1 LKTSLPNYSNLRCH
15 KGSEF
20 RNLCI
25 ERRTQGRQ
33 HLAQAPINRWVSRF
47 EPNIPEFHRKFQP
60 EEFLDWVLTVEEV
73 FEFNG
78 VPDERRV
85 SLVVHTFQEKVAAW
99 WQQLKQNR
107 VRKGKLKINSWAY
120 LLKKMRAAFL
130 PHNYTMERQPQNWR
144 QGSTLVMKKTEN

>member
-1 LKTSLPNYSNLRCH
+1 
-15 KGSEF
+15 
-20 RNLCI
+20 
-25 ERRTQGRQ
+25 
-33 HLAQAPINRWVSRF
+33 VSRF
-47 EPNIPEFHRKFQP
+47 ELNIPEFHRKFQP
-60 EEFLDWVLTVEEV
+60 KEFLDWVLAVEEV

-85 SLVVHTFQEKVAAW
+85 SLVVHTFKGKVAAW

-107 VRKGKLKINSWAY
+107 VRKGKLKINSWEH

-144 QGSTLVMKKTEN
+144 QGSTAVMKKTENSYKK